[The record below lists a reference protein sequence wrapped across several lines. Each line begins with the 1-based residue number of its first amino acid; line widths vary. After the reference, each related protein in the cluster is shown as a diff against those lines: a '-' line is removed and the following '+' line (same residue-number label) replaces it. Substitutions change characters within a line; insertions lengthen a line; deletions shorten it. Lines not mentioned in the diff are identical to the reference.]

1 MTSCGNPTSNKN
13 GSSKTGVIQEKHLIP
28 KRTYEIIQGM
38 KKSCFT
44 VWKKPMV
51 CELDSETDLVEPFFK
66 ESSFQFQLW
75 NLFFESKA
83 CVKLKFQ
90 LWNKLF
96 KLKALG

>member
-1 MTSCGNPTSNKN
+1 
-13 GSSKTGVIQEKHLIP
+13 
-28 KRTYEIIQGM
+28 
-38 KKSCFT
+38 
-44 VWKKPMV
+44 MV